1 MISYSKLRTGN
12 WGIRSTTKVLEGQIV
27 TVTKKS
33 GEVKCETVQKIV
45 WTDGATA
52 WLCAIGAPVAT
63 SRRRSSGVPCGYP
76 GCNPPA
82 YCDDCDGEGLH
93 SGW

>member
-12 WGIRSTTKVLEGQIV
+12 WGIRSTTKVVEGQSV

-33 GEVKCETVQKIV
+33 GESKSETIQKIV
-45 WTDGATA
+45 WTDNAGV
-52 WLCAIGAPVAT
+52 WLCAIGAPVTT
-63 SRRRSSGVPCGYP
+63 SRRRTSGIPCGYP
-76 GCNPPA
+76 GCNPPS
-82 YCDDCDGEGLH
+82 YCDDCDGEGMQ